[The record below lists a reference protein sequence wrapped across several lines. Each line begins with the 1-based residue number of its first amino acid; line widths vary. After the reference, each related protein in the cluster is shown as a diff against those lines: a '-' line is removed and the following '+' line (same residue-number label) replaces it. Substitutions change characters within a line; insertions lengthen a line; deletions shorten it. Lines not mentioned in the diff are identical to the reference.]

1 MHEHINYKQFTE
13 EEGRIYTK
21 GIEMIRATIS
31 DGVKFDI
38 ACGMVTIEDS
48 EMKGLVID
56 DALKIEIAEL
66 HFGKQL
72 TLREV
77 SKRLGVSVQRLM
89 KAREEMLEDVMNTAQ
104 ASELMMYDEGPTFSS

>member
-1 MHEHINYKQFTE
+1 MDEHINYKQFTE

-38 ACGMVTIEDS
+38 ACDTVTIEDS

>member
-13 EEGRIYTK
+13 EEGRIYMK

-31 DGVKFDI
+31 DGVKFDL
-38 ACGMVTIEDS
+38 ACDMVTIEDS
-48 EMKGLVID
+48 EIKGLIID

-66 HFGKQL
+66 HFGKGL

-89 KAREEMLEDVMNTAQ
+89 SAREEMLEDIMNTAR
-104 ASELMMYDEGPTFSS
+104 ASELMKYDGGHTFSS